1 MEPGGGSKEEHRVLQ
16 ELTGEMNKTQ
26 TRTIRKVRLKIAPRG
41 PPAQNGQIIIIN
53 YSNGRHKEGGD
64 EEKHRKNKSWK
75 KIGGNIS
82 ELRNEDIAWKTA
94 RVESRY

>member
-53 YSNGRHKEGGD
+53 YSNGRHKEGGGWG
-64 EEKHRKNKSWK
+64 KTSK
-75 KIGGNIS
+75 K
-82 ELRNEDIAWKTA
+82 
-94 RVESRY
+94 